1 MNSIFKK
8 STLLTSLLIAMP
20 SYAQQMAADVV
31 YNNAKVYTVDNNQPW
46 ATSFAVQ
53 DGKISYIGD
62 GSEIENYIGDKT
74 KVIDLEGK
82 FVTPGFIDAHTHPMA
97 TAVFADALFLNPHDT
112 TEQWVQSIKKFAKE
126 NPQRK
131 TIVALGFSSHAF
143 GKSGP
148 TKEALDAAVP
158 DRPAIVIDDTFHTSW
173 MNSAAYKF
181 LNITKDTP
189 DPVPGSHVF
198 QRTETGEPSG
208 WNKEPMTFMP
218 YLPKLGI
225 YTVERAVTYGENRI
239 MNISQGGV
247 TAVFDAGMAQGE
259 EIFYPALNELESK
272 EKLDVRYFG
281 SYMVQSPTQ
290 VEIAIDIIKNLNEK
304 YSSKLVYPT
313 TIKIHNDGIHA
324 AHTAYMWEGYSDQ
337 PSAKGNTLLS
347 KQALSDFAVDIAQ
360 NDLNIHIHA
369 IGDKG
374 VSEAL
379 DAYQNVREQV
389 PNTKSRLALAHTITV
404 RRSDIPRFGELDVVA
419 QSTPEWV
426 STVGLQSITLGS
438 KRSSNQYLFKSI
450 LDTGGKLSFGSDA
463 VSFFQSPPLTHIE
476 AAMTRKLDEKATA
489 LPPIDEKITL
499 KEAIRAYTLDAAY
512 QLNMENR
519 IGSLEVGK
527 YADFVIFNENLF
539 ELAPKDL
546 SEVKVHM
553 TVMDGNV
560 VYKNNGK

>member
-1 MNSIFKK
+1 MISLLKK
-8 STLLTSLLIAMP
+8 SALLTSLLVALP
-20 SYAQQMAADVV
+20 SFAQQITADAV
-31 YNNAKVYTVDNNQPW
+31 YNNAIVYTVNNNQPW

-53 DGKISYIGD
+53 EGKISYIGD
-62 GSEIENYIGDKT
+62 GSKIEDYIGDKT

-82 FVTPGFIDAHTHPMA
+82 FVTPGFIDTHTHPMA
-97 TAVFADALFLNPHDT
+97 TAVFADALFLNSHDT
-112 TEQWVQSIKKFAKE
+112 PEQWIQSVKKFAKE

-148 TKEALDAAVP
+148 TKEALDEAVP
-158 DRPAIVIDDTFHTSW
+158 DRPTIVIDDTFHTSW
-173 MNSAAYKF
+173 MNSAAYEF
-181 LNITKDTP
+181 LNITKDTS
-189 DPVPGSHVF
+189 DPVPGSHEF
-198 QRTETGEPSG
+198 QRNKSGEPSG
-208 WNKEPMTFMP
+208 WNKEAMTFLP
-218 YLPKLGI
+218 YMDELGVF
-225 YTVERAVTYGENRI
+225 TVKKAVMFGANRL

-247 TAVFDAGMAQGE
+247 TTIFDAGMAQGE
-259 EIFYPALNELESK
+259 EVFYPALNELERQ
-272 EKLDVRYFG
+272 EKLPIRYFG

-290 VEIAIDIIKNLNEK
+290 VEMAIDKIKNLNKK
-304 YSSKLVYPT
+304 YSTELVHPT

-324 AHTAYMWEGYSDQ
+324 AHTAYMWEGYSNQ
-337 PSAKGNTLLS
+337 PNAKGSTLLS
-347 KQALSDFAVDIAQ
+347 EQELSDFAVEIAE

-369 IGDKG
+369 VGDKG
-374 VSEAL
+374 VTEAL
-379 DAYQNVREQV
+379 DAYQNVRKQV

-419 QSTPEWV
+419 QSTPEWI
-426 STVGLQSITLGS
+426 STVGLQSSTLGL

-450 LDTGGKLSFGSDA
+450 LDNGGKLSFGSDA

-476 AAMTRKLDEKATA
+476 AAMTRKLDEKAKA
-489 LPPIDEKITL
+489 LPPLDEKLTL

-512 QLNMENR
+512 QLNMENK

-527 YADFVIFNENLF
+527 YADFVIFNENIFKL
-539 ELAPKDL
+539 PPNKL

-560 VYKNNGK
+560 VYENNSK